1 MIRHFIRFTL
11 AAGLALAPIAVMADT
26 ADEVLAEAKAFC
38 AGFENG
44 ETTVGPEAVQSVEL
58 TGDSTP
64 ETVIDFSG
72 IACSTMASAWGGTG
86 GTTLTILIDGQRFD
100 HLAYGWTVVDFD
112 GPVLLLS
119 QHGVNCGKT
128 GSDRCVQALVW
139 TAGTLTGPGI
149 VPETGDEVP
158 SGD

>member
-1 MIRHFIRFTL
+1 MIRRLIRL
-11 AAGLALAPIAVMADT
+11 AVAAGLALGPFSAGAET
-26 ADEVLAEAKAFC
+26 ADEVLAEAAAFC

-44 ETTVGPEAVQSVEL
+44 QITLGPGVVQSIEL
-58 TGDSTP
+58 TGDTRP
-64 ETVIDFSG
+64 ETLIDYSG
-72 IACSTMASAWGGTG
+72 IACSTLASPWGGTG

-100 HLAYGWTVVDFD
+100 HLAYGWKIVDFD

-139 TAGTLTGPGI
+139 TAGTLTGPGNA
-149 VPETGDEVP
+149 PAAEEEGD
-158 SGD
+158 

>member
-1 MIRHFIRFTL
+1 MTRFMIHLVI
-11 AAGLALAPIAVMADT
+11 AAGLAFAPLSVQAET
-26 ADEVLAEAKAFC
+26 AEDVLAEAAAFC

-44 ETTVGPEAVQSVEL
+44 QTTVGPEVIQSIEL
-58 TGDSTP
+58 TGDTQP
-64 ETVIDFSG
+64 ETLIDYGG
-72 IACSTMASAWGGTG
+72 IACSTLASPWGGTG

-139 TAGTLTGPGI
+139 TAGTLTGPGDTAAAED
-149 VPETGDEVP
+149 PAPAGD
-158 SGD
+158 

>member
-1 MIRHFIRFTL
+1 MIRMML
-11 AAGLALAPIAVMADT
+11 AAGLSLAPLPALAVT
-26 ADEVLAEAKAFC
+26 ADEVLAEAAAFC

-44 ETTVGPEAVQSVEL
+44 TITVGPDVVQPVDL
-58 TGDSTP
+58 TGDGTP
-64 ETVIDFSG
+64 ETVIDYKG

-86 GTTLTILIDGQRFD
+86 GTTLSILIEGQRFD

-119 QHGVNCGKT
+119 QHGVNCGGT

-139 TAGTLTGPGI
+139 TAGKLTGPGDAAAAEEGA
-149 VPETGDEVP
+149 PAEE
-158 SGD
+158 